1 MAVRKSREIVLVL
14 LFIHISKKVNLQ
26 KLKEWKVLI
35 LECERCLVS
44 LDGILWYTKYL
55 LVQK

>member
-1 MAVRKSREIVLVL
+1 MAVKKSRNRSG
-14 LFIHISKKVNLQ
+14 FIIYSHFKESEFIEV
-26 KLKEWKVLI
+26 KEWKVLI
-35 LECERCLVS
+35 LECERCHVS